1 MTWQEGKSEG
11 FREILR
17 YDKRNRNAISA
28 LWTNILGVENL
39 YIFLKISTKNTFQ
52 RESFGINFY
61 YVVMEGSYLR
71 VNSIIY

>member
-28 LWTNILGVENL
+28 LWRSILGVENL
-39 YIFLKISTKNTFQ
+39 DITLKIYTKKTFKD
-52 RESFGINFY
+52 SLL
-61 YVVMEGSYLR
+61 V
-71 VNSIIY
+71 